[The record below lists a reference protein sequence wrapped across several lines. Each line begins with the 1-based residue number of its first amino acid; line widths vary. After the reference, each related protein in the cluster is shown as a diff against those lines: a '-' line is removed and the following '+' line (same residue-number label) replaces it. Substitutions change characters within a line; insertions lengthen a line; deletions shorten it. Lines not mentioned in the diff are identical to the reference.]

1 MTRDEF
7 TQAYAARSGVTVEV
21 LRRAKREARPCG
33 CGEGGCEG
41 WQMAHVSDE
50 DWPED
55 SPFPKS
61 DPRYTA
67 SACSRSQAS

>member
-7 TQAYAARSGVTVEV
+7 AKAYADRGGLTVEK
-21 LRRAKREARPCG
+21 LRAYGREARPCH
-33 CGEGGCEG
+33 CGEAICEG

-55 SPFPKS
+55 SDFPKS
-61 DPRYTA
+61 DPRF
-67 SACSRSQAS
+67 QA